1 MSVTISDVA
10 IFQPFAVLMLLTLAV
25 WLRLYFTRIPAM
37 RRQRV
42 HPQALATRA
51 QKSAVDLGSAESR
64 ASDNFTNLFELPVLF
79 YALCIALYVT
89 SRIDFVHLGL
99 AWGFVLL
106 RIAHSIIHLGYNK
119 VMHRFIVYAAGGALL
134 FAMAVRFAISVF

>member
-1 MSVTISDVA
+1 MNVTISNLA
-10 IFQPFAVLMLLTLAV
+10 IFQPFAVLMLLTLVV
-25 WLRLYFTRIPAM
+25 WLRLYFTRVTAM
-37 RRQRV
+37 RRQHVR
-42 HPQALATRA
+42 PQSIATRA

-89 SRIDFVHLGL
+89 NRIDFVHLGL

-106 RIAHSIIHLGYNK
+106 RIAHSAIHLVYNK
-119 VMHRFIVYAAGGALL
+119 VMHRFITYVAGGVLL
-134 FAMAVRFAISVF
+134 FTMTVRFAISVF